1 LISHLTRPSPAI
13 AEMRTA
19 WLLISHLQLNYQT
32 LTDSSPQEGAKVMR
46 ELLSLYA
53 LLSEHENAQQ
63 TEAVVGMQVTPMHA
77 RVPRAGPILFCRGVD
92 VQLTLDQAKFG
103 IGSPWLF
110 AAVMERF
117 IARHVGINT
126 ATRLKVS
133 TLQKGEFARWP
144 ARMGM
149 RPNV

>member
-1 LISHLTRPSPAI
+1 
-13 AEMRTA
+13 
-19 WLLISHLQLNYQT
+19 
-32 LTDSSPQEGAKVMR
+32 
-46 ELLSLYA
+46 
-53 LLSEHENAQQ
+53 
-63 TEAVVGMQVTPMHA
+63 MQVTPMHA